1 MEWTDKGIVGFLDGA
16 AWFRDSDPA
25 HQPPGPMHQTIQLDW
40 FPDGTPTTP
49 SSMEVDWVRVY
60 DHRGA
65 PDRTLRD
72 ATVSVAAVGDQ
83 NPERNWSA
91 RSPSARNAAA
101 IARGLDD
108 GTVDAFFGLG
118 DFQYTTAY
126 CADCVD
132 YWSRLWGATKSRL
145 YWVSAP
151 NHDWRP
157 GRNEDLDDF
166 MAGQCPGDPSPSA
179 INAER
184 GFIENGT
191 PYSRDFGNWHVAFLS
206 SALWRYDLDRARQ
219 ATEWLDRDLA
229 AAKRA
234 GRHLA
239 VVHHEPYFT
248 SDTAAHRRA
257 DDHRSWIEVME
268 RHGVRLSLSSSQHNY
283 ERSCPVNTA
292 DRCVPGGMT
301 AFQVSTGGIGL
312 RAFTSSPP
320 YIEKRFSDAHGWLQ
334 LDLKPDGSFDWRF
347 HPVAGPSTDAGSRPA
362 G

>member
-1 MEWTDKGIVGFLDGA
+1 
-16 AWFRDSDPA
+16 
-25 HQPPGPMHQTIQLDW
+25 
-40 FPDGTPTTP
+40 
-49 SSMEVDWVRVY
+49 
-60 DHRGA
+60 
-65 PDRTLRD
+65 
-72 ATVSVAAVGDQ
+72 
-83 NPERNWSA
+83 
-91 RSPSARNAAA
+91 
-101 IARGLDD
+101 
-108 GTVDAFFGLG
+108 
-118 DFQYTTAY
+118 
-126 CADCVD
+126 
-132 YWSRLWGATKSRL
+132 
-145 YWVSAP
+145 
-151 NHDWRP
+151 
-157 GRNEDLDDF
+157 